1 MTAYAWRAEPGG
13 AVARRSFLASLKT
26 SSGDPGTS
34 DSPQHAASLRASGGG
49 FGTPTMKR
57 QYTAARSLKVVSHR
71 LARYRPTAFKVPAS
85 TTSTRSR
92 QLGGSRSKS
101 HTPGQKR
108 EREYDENTFY
118 DDLTTSTEYDPLAVK
133 KARKEAKRM
142 AAEAKAAA
150 ADDSDDDKKKGG
162 GRGGFVDRYVPPSAP
177 RQFPVYR
184 PKTPEESLSK
194 GFSIPGM
201 KRKGQLVET
210 RPSNLPLGVRRVG
223 DVLPRP
229 LFDPLQDHAIVLWD
243 PTIDDR
249 EAEREAEKQRLLQ
262 LERDNTDDAQLARAE
277 AERLKY
283 HRSLAEILGIV
294 KLDADAK
301 KKIKVPVVID
311 PRVGKVLRPHQ
322 VEGVKFLYRCVT
334 GMTDENAFGCIMAD
348 EMGLG
353 KTLQCITLM
362 WTLLKQSPIPNRP
375 AIDKAIVVC
384 PSSLVRNWA
393 NELVKWLGEGAVSPM
408 AIDGKSSASDNL
420 HQIRQWCSSKGKSVV
435 TPSKCRLAFVLEGS
449 VDPLIPS
456 CACTVVIVSYERL
469 RSLTDELGQTEIG
482 LLLADEGHR
491 LKNSGASSAHRP
503 CSGSFSE
510 LCFTFTD
517 NQTYTALMSI
527 NCKRRVILT
536 GTPIQGRARHQQ
548 NDLNEY
554 FSLLSFCNP
563 NYLGTKQDF
572 HKCYEMPILRGRDGE
587 ATEKQ
592 QELGS
597 EKLKELSTKVNKFII
612 RRTNDLLSKYLPVKY
627 EHVVFCALSPFQ
639 LALYQRF
646 MHAPETKKLLRGQGS
661 QPLKAITILRKLCN
675 HPDLLDFD
683 EDMPNVEDLF
693 PPEYDPRETRSRY
706 KILHTELSGKLAVV
720 DRFLE
725 KMKRETTDK
734 IVLISNFT
742 TTLDI
747 LARLCDDRK
756 YGFVRLDGSMSTT
769 KRQKLVDR
777 FNDPDGKA
785 IVFLLSSKAGGCG
798 INLIGANRL
807 ILFDP
812 DWNPASDM
820 QALARVWRDG
830 QKKNCFVYR
839 FVATGTV
846 EEKIFQRQSHKQN
859 LSSCVVDSNEDVER
873 HYSGDNLRQLF
884 QYKESKCETHELFKC
899 KRCKDGKQVAKSTA
913 MLYGDTSTWNH
924 MSNACLANIHDD
936 LLRAET
942 GLDTVTACFQYIST

>member
-1 MTAYAWRAEPGG
+1 MHWD
-13 AVARRSFLASLKT
+13 VRRSFLASIKAG
-26 SSGDPGTS
+26 GDPSTS
-34 DSPQHAASLRASGGG
+34 DSPQNAAALRASGGG
-49 FGTPTMKR
+49 FGTPT
-57 QYTAARSLKVVSHR
+57 LK
-71 LARYRPTAFKVPAS
+71 PFKVPAS
-85 TTSTRSR
+85 ITSTRSR

-101 HTPGQKR
+101 HIPGQKR

-118 DDLTTSTEYDPLAVK
+118 DDLTTSNEYDPLAAK
-133 KARKEAKRM
+133 KARKEAKKA

-150 ADDSDDDKKKGG
+150 EDDSDDGKK

-177 RQFPVYR
+177 RRFPVFR
-184 PKTPEESLSK
+184 PKTPEQSLNK

-210 RPSNLPLGVRRVG
+210 RPSNLPLGTRRVG

-229 LFDPLQDHAIVLWD
+229 LFDPLEDHAVVLWD

-262 LERDNTDDAQLARAE
+262 LERDNADDAELARAE
-277 AERLKY
+277 ADAEIERRKY

-301 KKIKVPVVID
+301 KKMKVPVVID

-334 GMTDENAFGCIMAD
+334 GMTDENAHGCIMAD

-362 WTLLKQSPIPNRP
+362 WTLLKQSPIANRP

-393 NELVKWLGEGAVSPM
+393 NELGKFIHLDFVSERGCSRHDAAPTVKWLGEGAVSPM
-408 AIDGKSSASDNL
+408 AIDGKTSAADNL
-420 HQIRQWCSSKGKSVV
+420 AQIRQWCSSKGKSVV
-435 TPSKCRLAFVLEGS
+435 TP
-449 VDPLIPS
+449 I
-456 CACTVVIVSYERL
+456 VIVSYERL

-491 LKNSGASSAHRP
+491 LKNS
-503 CSGSFSE
+503 
-510 LCFTFTD
+510 D

-536 GTPIQGRARHQQ
+536 GTPIQ

-563 NYLGTKQDF
+563 GYLGTKQDF

-592 QELGS
+592 QEVGT

-683 EDMPNVEDLF
+683 EDFPNVEDLF
-693 PPEYDPRETRSRY
+693 PPGYDPREKRSRY
-706 KILHTELSGKLAVV
+706 KILQTELSGKLAVV

-725 KMKRETTDK
+725 KMRRDTNDK

-742 TTLDI
+742 QTLDV
-747 LARLCDDRK
+747 LGQLCSTRK
-756 YGFVRLDGSMSTT
+756 YGFLRLDGTMSTD

-777 FNDPDGKA
+777 FNDPEGKEL
-785 IVFLLSSKAGGCG
+785 VFLLSSKAGGCG

-812 DWNPASDM
+812 GQSRVKYLEPVGSSIVTGPHHAASADWNPASDM

-846 EEKIFQRQSHKQN
+846 EEKSELCSHFFQRQSHKQN
-859 LSSCVVDSNEDVER
+859 LSSCVVDSNEDIER

-899 KRCKDGKQVAKSTA
+899 KRCKNGKQMLKSPA

-924 MSNACLANIHDD
+924 LSNACLANIHDD

>member
-1 MTAYAWRAEPGG
+1 MHWDG
-13 AVARRSFLASLKT
+13 RRSFLASIKAG
-26 SSGDPGTS
+26 GDPSTS
-34 DSPQHAASLRASGGG
+34 DSPQNAAALRASGGG
-49 FGTPTMKR
+49 FGTPTMK
-57 QYTAARSLKVVSHR
+57 
-71 LARYRPTAFKVPAS
+71 PFKVPAS

-92 QLGGSRSKS
+92 QLGGSRSKF
-101 HTPGQKR
+101 HAPGQKR

-118 DDLTTSTEYDPLAVK
+118 GDLTTSNEYDPLAAK
-133 KARKEAKRM
+133 KARKEAKKA

-150 ADDSDDDKKKGG
+150 EDDSDDGKK

-177 RQFPVYR
+177 RRFPVFR
-184 PKTPEESLSK
+184 PKTPEQSLNK

-210 RPSNLPLGVRRVG
+210 RPSNLPLGTRRVG

-229 LFDPLQDHAIVLWD
+229 LFDPLEDHAVVLWD

-262 LERDNTDDAQLARAE
+262 LERDNADDAELARAE
-277 AERLKY
+277 AEAEVERRKY

-301 KKIKVPVVID
+301 KKMKVPVVID

-334 GMTDENAFGCIMAD
+334 GMTDENAHGCIMAD

-362 WTLLKQSPIPNRP
+362 WTLLKQSPTANRP

-408 AIDGKSSASDNL
+408 AIDGKSSAADNVA
-420 HQIRQWCSSKGKSVV
+420 QIRQWCSSKGKSVV
-435 TPSKCRLAFVLEGS
+435 TP
-449 VDPLIPS
+449 I
-456 CACTVVIVSYERL
+456 VIVSYERL

-491 LKNSGASSAHRP
+491 LKNSGTWKLHRTRTWY
-503 CSGSFSE
+503 CSNPFSWAIAA
-510 LCFTFTD
+510 D

-536 GTPIQGRARHQQ
+536 GTPIQ

-563 NYLGTKQDF
+563 GYLGTKQEF

-592 QELGS
+592 QEVGS

-683 EDMPNVEDLF
+683 EDVPNVDDLF
-693 PPEYDPRETRSRY
+693 PPGYNPREKRPRY
-706 KILHTELSGKLAVV
+706 KILETELSGKLAVV

-725 KMKRETTDK
+725 KMRRETNDK

-742 TTLDI
+742 QTLDV
-747 LARLCDDRK
+747 LGQLCSSRK
-756 YGFVRLDGSMSTT
+756 YGFLRLDGTMSTD

-777 FNDPDGKA
+777 FNDPEGKEL
-785 IVFLLSSKAGGCG
+785 VFLLSSKAGGCG

-830 QKKNCFVYR
+830 QKKNCELPLCFAISSVVLRSPHNHTCLLTGFVYR

-846 EEKIFQRQSHKQN
+846 EEKSEFCSHRLIVRCADADQCPSLIAVFQRQSHKQN
-859 LSSCVVDSNEDVER
+859 LSSCVVDSNEDIER

-899 KRCKDGKQVAKSTA
+899 KRCKNGKQMLKSPA

-924 MSNACLANIHDD
+924 LSNACLANIHDD